1 MYSDVVH
8 GVEQFQQI
16 LINRNDNLFLNVGHD
31 DKHVYRKAA
40 YIILVR
46 IIYHL
51 RQSSFRLRFTR
62 LKSSIETRFEATR
75 FPI

>member
-31 DKHVYRKAA
+31 DKHVDRKAA

-51 RQSSFRLRFTR
+51 RQRSFRLRFTQ
-62 LKSSIETRFEATR
+62 LKSSIETWFQATR